1 MKGAMKDFVSAPLT
15 PRKSL
20 LDRVED
26 ALLPLINLV
35 FLLLMFFIVA
45 GQMQNRA
52 LPTLP
57 GTAGDTGSD
66 RPQADLVVV
75 ASGDWQVEGQTV
87 TATNLARYLPD
98 ARSKPSLT
106 VGADAGTSMKDLE
119 SLFST
124 LADAGYADVVLLT
137 EPAGS

>member
-1 MKGAMKDFVSAPLT
+1 MKDFVSAPLT

-57 GTAGDTGSD
+57 GTAAEAESD
-66 RPQADLVVV
+66 RPRADLVVM

-87 TATNLARYLPD
+87 TPANLTRHLPD
-98 ARSKPSLT
+98 AKSKPSLT
-106 VGADAGTSMKDLE
+106 IGADAGTSMKDLE

-124 LADAGYADVVLLT
+124 LADAGYADVVLLA